1 MKINFI
7 SYKQPARLDFFT
19 GNNIFSVSPFP
30 AGEKIAK
37 INNITIL
44 KINSADGLTT
54 NKITS
59 NATTDFVLNAP
70 TGQKI
75 EFDIGNS
82 LLCSINQ
89 YGLISTNT
97 IFSDVFKYY
106 SGTVNLA
113 IMAGLGK
120 AIDFFAGSS
129 IIAYLDYSGFFVNQ
143 IYSQAGQNLNLDA
156 QTGIIQTSSSLLMY
170 GGNLNLYD
178 YSTGLIQS
186 QLFTNSSG
194 LNIISPI
201 DMTFKTTNSTNK
213 INFNVG
219 TATIAYVNSTGMT
232 LETNLN
238 INSSSSTTASIV
250 LINAVSAPK
259 IQSTSSLIL
268 QSATSGSVLINNGT
282 ATIASFG
289 TTSLNM
295 TADIEMTLG
304 NILISYGY
312 YQQFL
317 TSSISVKWKFKPS
330 GTSMQV
336 ANSSGVGAE
345 ITNGATSWTAISD
358 IRLKKNIEPLKNSLE
373 LINQLNPITYNWK
386 DESMTNNNIGF
397 IAQEVEKVIPEIT
410 TDYYIEDDKY
420 LGIRTTDLIPFLVKS
435 IQELS
440 KELKDIREIL
450 KRNNIKY

>member
-1 MKINFI
+1 
-7 SYKQPARLDFFT
+7 
-19 GNNIFSVSPFP
+19 
-30 AGEKIAK
+30 
-37 INNITIL
+37 
-44 KINSADGLTT
+44 
-54 NKITS
+54 
-59 NATTDFVLNAP
+59 
-70 TGQKI
+70 
-75 EFDIGNS
+75 
-82 LLCSINQ
+82 
-89 YGLISTNT
+89 
-97 IFSDVFKYY
+97 
-106 SGTVNLA
+106 
-113 IMAGLGK
+113 
-120 AIDFFAGSS
+120 
-129 IIAYLDYSGFFVNQ
+129 
-143 IYSQAGQNLNLDA
+143 
-156 QTGIIQTSSSLLMY
+156 
-170 GGNLNLYD
+170 
-178 YSTGLIQS
+178 
-186 QLFTNSSG
+186 
-194 LNIISPI
+194 
-201 DMTFKTTNSTNK
+201 
-213 INFNVG
+213 
-219 TATIAYVNSTGMT
+219 
-232 LETNLN
+232 
-238 INSSSSTTASIV
+238 
-250 LINAVSAPK
+250 
-259 IQSTSSLIL
+259 
-268 QSATSGSVLINNGT
+268 
-282 ATIASFG
+282 
-289 TTSLNM
+289 
-295 TADIEMTLG
+295 MTLG